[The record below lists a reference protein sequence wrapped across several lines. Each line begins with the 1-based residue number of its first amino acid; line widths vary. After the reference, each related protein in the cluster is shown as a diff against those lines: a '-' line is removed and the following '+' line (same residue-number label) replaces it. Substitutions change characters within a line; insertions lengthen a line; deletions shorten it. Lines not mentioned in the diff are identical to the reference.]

1 MTMPIRIDYYT
12 DPYCAWSWALEPAL
26 REIER
31 VEHAGVSWRLRMKP
45 LLRDREAVGQSG
57 EEVAQKWERIGRLT
71 GTDIDAGRWRSDPPR
86 STLPADRAV
95 KVAARFGAE
104 QERRFLHELR
114 PLLMLQGRSADDE
127 ATLVEAARR
136 AEIDEEEFKRAL
148 DDTTTDAAI
157 AEDEQEAAAE
167 GVKATPALVIRN
179 NEGDRVVI
187 EGVRDTELI
196 RRAIQVLRTDQAVA
210 DAARERVTATTFI
223 PEGPAPA
230 RHTPSSG
237 VVDD

>member
-26 REIER
+26 REVEQA
-31 VEHAGVSWRLRMKP
+31 EHAGVSWRLRMMP
-45 LLRDREAVGQSG
+45 LHRDRDATGVSG
-57 EEVAQKWERIGRLT
+57 EDVAQAWERAGRLS
-71 GTDIDAGRWRSDPPR
+71 GTDLDASLWRSDPPR

-104 QERRFLHELR
+104 QERKFVHELR
-114 PLLMLQGRSADDE
+114 PLLMLQARSADDE

-136 AEIDEEEFKRAL
+136 AGIDEAEFRRAL

-157 AEDEQEAAAE
+157 AEDEKEAAAE
-167 GVKATPALVIRN
+167 GIKATPALVIRN

-187 EGVRDTELI
+187 EGVRDAELI

-210 DAARERVTATTFI
+210 DAARERVTATTFM

-230 RHTPSSG
+230 RYTPSSG